1 MKKYVAILLAV
12 LLLLNVTAI
21 CALADPAEG
30 ENPPVSDDTP
40 TDDTTTEGDTDD
52 TTTTEDTTTTTE
64 DTTGTTGTT
73 QTAFEVTDTIVT
85 YTESSV
91 DISYTATNNAVPS
104 ALLIAGKTYLPDS
117 SEPGKLS
124 IGINKLPFGSHSVTL
139 VFAEGV
145 AVAGEYKR
153 GGHVNTLMQLESDG
167 ADIRAIVYDT
177 EFKLPVVGAELTI
190 TVDGREYPAQKTN
203 SDGRITFSGV
213 LPTGKTV
220 SVKCVLATQTIDTVT
235 YNGQTGTKQFTYTPD
250 TGDTDTSNTTTSGVT
265 LPTGSGDTTVTYP
278 TVEGTLTTSATAD
291 GVVADV
297 IIDSALLSQF
307 GINDIS
313 SFAAKAKLVIPTA
326 RYDQL
331 SQQHNAAIYG
341 RLATLNTTVESSMI
355 AEAIDG
361 HMTLKRADIETAVV
375 LPFTFTLQAIGV
387 RTDENIG
394 ADFTDTEYTITLPI
408 PPSMS
413 AAKAFAVA
421 LAGSNG
427 LYDLQAVT
435 AENGCV
441 TFEVDSLDHYVLI
454 GFENVSNVI
463 AAEEEEEGNPLSG
476 LIIVLYVVGVLLI
489 LGAAAL
495 IVWPF
500 VRDRFFPVAKE
511 DDDVLIYGME
521 PEEEEPADDI
531 APTFVPPIVD
541 DFPGVP
547 SVDDGDPASDVTL
560 GDFDE

>member
-40 TDDTTTEGDTDD
+40 AGDTSTEGDTDD
-52 TTTTEDTTTTTE
+52 TTTSGDTTTSTE

-91 DISYTATNNAVPS
+91 DVSYTATNNAVPS

-124 IGINKLPFGSHSVTL
+124 IAINKLPFGSHSVTL
-139 VFAEGV
+139 VFAEGAV
-145 AVAGEYKR
+145 VAGEYKR

-235 YNGQTGTKQFTYTPD
+235 YNGQTGTKKFTYTPD
-250 TGDTDTSNTTTSGVT
+250 ANDSDTSTTTTTGVT
-265 LPTGSGDTTVTYP
+265 LPTGDGDTAVTYP
-278 TVEGTLTTSATAD
+278 TLEGALTTSAAAD
-291 GVVADV
+291 GVAADF
-297 IIDSALLSQF
+297 IIDSALLTKF
-307 GINDIS
+307 GVSDVNA
-313 SFAAKAKLVIPTA
+313 FAGKAKVVIPTA

-331 SQQHNAAIYG
+331 SQLHKAAIYG
-341 RLATLNTTVESSMI
+341 RLATLNTTVESDKI
-355 AEAIDG
+355 AEAING
-361 HMTLKRADIETAVV
+361 HMTLKRANVETAVV
-375 LPFTFTLQAIGV
+375 LPFTFTLQAVGV
-387 RTDENIG
+387 RTDENID
-394 ADFTDTEYTITLPI
+394 ADFTNTEYVVTLPI
-408 PPSMS
+408 PASMS
-413 AAKAFAVA
+413 TAEVFAVA
-421 LAGSNG
+421 LAGANG
-427 LYDLQAVT
+427 LYDLQSLT
-435 AENGCV
+435 AENGCI
-441 TFEVDSLDHYVLI
+441 TFKANSLDHYVLI
-454 GFENVSNVI
+454 GFDYVRGMTAV
-463 AAEEEEEGNPLSG
+463 EEEEESNPLTG
-476 LIIVLYVVGVLLI
+476 LVVVLYVVGVLLI
-489 LGAAAL
+489 LGAVAL

-500 VRDRFFPVAKE
+500 VRDRFFPVVEE
-511 DDDVLIYGME
+511 DDSVLIYGAE
-521 PEEEEPADDI
+521 PEEEEPADDL
-531 APTFVPPIVD
+531 PPVFIPPVVD

-547 SVDDGDPASDVTL
+547 PIDGDPASDVTL